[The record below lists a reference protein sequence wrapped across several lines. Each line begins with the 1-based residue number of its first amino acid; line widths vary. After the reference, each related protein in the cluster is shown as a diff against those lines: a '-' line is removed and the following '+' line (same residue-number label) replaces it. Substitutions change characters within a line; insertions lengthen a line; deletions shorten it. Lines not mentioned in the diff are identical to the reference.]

1 MSAELTIR
9 NLRRKNKELEA
20 KNRQLLAML
29 AKLEQ
34 LNRSQTAR
42 LKEAEDY
49 IGNTL
54 NCRKCRNN
62 SCDKENSHAD

>member
-9 NLRRKNKELEA
+9 NLRRQNKELEE
-20 KNRQLLAML
+20 KNRQLLALL

-49 IGNTL
+49 IGNSL
-54 NCRKCRNN
+54 NARK
-62 SCDKENSHAD
+62 STDHVD